1 MEGLEMLMML
11 NIMLL
16 LVFSLATV
24 ESVTEGTLGVFIF
37 CVTGIL
43 VSMSILEVVK
53 KRNYIHFRDNN
64 YTNYSNNIDYKHW
77 LFDNQKDDE

>member
-1 MEGLEMLMML
+1 MLMML

-43 VSMSILEVVK
+43 VSMIIFEEME
-53 KRNYIHFRDNN
+53 KRNYTHFRDSN
-64 YTNYSNNIDYKHW
+64 YTDYSNNIDYKHW
-77 LFDNQKDDE
+77 LLDNTKDLNVQKN